1 MALRKPLHYMLGN
14 VVHIYTAHK
23 SLKYIFTQPDLNMCQ
38 WRWLELIIDYELEVH
53 YHLSKANVIP
63 NTLSQKAHCNYLPAI
78 RLTREEFI
86 TWVLP
91 DLALFNIIL
100 TPTLRDDIIAA
111 QKNDE
116 GLDHIKRR
124 MHEGDPKIAYFHE
137 DAEGTLCFMERLV
150 VPKRETLK
158 KNILEKAHIEV
169 LHPS

>member
-1 MALRKPLHYMLGN
+1 
-14 VVHIYTAHK
+14 
-23 SLKYIFTQPDLNMCQ
+23 
-38 WRWLELIIDYELEVH
+38 
-53 YHLSKANVIP
+53 
-63 NTLSQKAHCNYLPAI
+63 
-78 RLTREEFI
+78 
-86 TWVLP
+86 
-91 DLALFNIIL
+91 LFNIIL